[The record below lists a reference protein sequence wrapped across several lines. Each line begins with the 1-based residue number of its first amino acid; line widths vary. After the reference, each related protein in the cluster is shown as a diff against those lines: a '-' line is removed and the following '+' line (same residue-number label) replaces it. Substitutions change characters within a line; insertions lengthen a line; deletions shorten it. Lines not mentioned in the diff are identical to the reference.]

1 MSDSKSNHFLI
12 QGNIL
17 AIASLLVR
25 IIGLIY
31 RIPMRRIIGAEGSGL
46 YSYSFEVYNIAL
58 ILSSYS
64 LPLAVSRLV
73 AVRRAKKEHRN
84 SYRIFL
90 CAMAFAVSVGLLTSA
105 IIFIGADFI
114 AEVGFKSPN
123 VALPLRVLS
132 PTILVFAIMG
142 VFRGFYQG
150 KDTMIPTAVSQV
162 LEQIVNAAVSIA
174 ASYMLV
180 KSYSANINV
189 AAYGA
194 AGGTLG
200 TFAGA
205 CIGLIFLVFVFI
217 IYRPV
222 LRKQIRADHSGSTE
236 SYKSIF
242 KLLLATIA
250 PIILSQTVYQL
261 SGLIDGALFGNIL
274 HYKKVTSFDSE
285 VLEVMPGQPYTSA
298 HRDTLWGIYSSE
310 YRLLTNVPVAI
321 ATAIGTAMVSSISAD
336 HVRGFYDTIRFK
348 IKSAVKFNMI
358 IAIPSAVGMSVLAY
372 PINVL
377 LFNDSYKL
385 SAYLLMLGSSSIIFF
400 AFSTV
405 TTSILQGIGKL
416 KIPVINSAISLGIH
430 ILMLFLILQFT
441 SLSTYA
447 LVIGNVTFP
456 LVVSI
461 LNWHALE
468 KYIGYRQEVVK
479 TFAIPCASALVMG
492 VFTYFL
498 YKGLHTLTGSM
509 LLAASVAILLAIFI
523 YFIFLVMFRGVN
535 EDEIR
540 QLPKGHVFVS
550 ILKKLRLLKN

>member
-1 MSDSKSNHFLI
+1 
-12 QGNIL
+12 
-17 AIASLLVR
+17 
-25 IIGLIY
+25 
-31 RIPMRRIIGAEGSGL
+31 MRRIIGAEGAGL

-90 CAMAFAVSVGLLTSA
+90 CAMAFAVCVGLLTTT

-132 PTILVFAIMG
+132 PTILIFAIMG

-150 KDTMIPTAVSQV
+150 KDTMIPTAISQV
-162 LEQIVNAAVSIA
+162 LEQVVNAIVSIA
-174 ASYMLV
+174 ASYMLI
-180 KSYSANINV
+180 KNYSANINV

-205 CIGLIFLVFVFI
+205 CVGLIFLVFVFI
-217 IYRPV
+217 IYKPV
-222 LRKQIRADHSGSTE
+222 LSKQIRTDHSGNRE
-236 SYKSIF
+236 SYKFIF
-242 KLLLATIA
+242 RLLLATIA

-274 HYKKVTSFDSE
+274 HNKKVTVFDSE
-285 VLEVMPGQPYTSA
+285 VLEVLPGQPYTSA
-298 HRDTLWGIYSSE
+298 HRDKLWGIYSSE

-321 ATAIGTAMVSSISAD
+321 AAAIGTAMVSSISAD

-377 LFNDSYKL
+377 LFDDGYKL
-385 SAYLLMLGSSSIIFF
+385 STYILMLGSVSIIFF
-400 AFSTV
+400 AYSTV
-405 TTSILQGIGKL
+405 TTAILQGIDKL

-430 ILMLFLILQFT
+430 IIMLSLILQFT
-441 SLSTYA
+441 ELSTYA

-468 KYIGYRQEVVK
+468 KYINYRQEVIK
-479 TFAIPCASALVMG
+479 TFAIPCASALIMG
-492 VFTYFL
+492 LLAYFL
-498 YKGLHTLTGSM
+498 YKGLYALTDSM
-509 LLAASVAILLAIFI
+509 LLATSVTILLAIII
-523 YFIFLVMFRGVN
+523 YFISLVLLKGVN

-540 QLPKGHVFVS
+540 QLPKGYVFVS
-550 ILKKLRLLKN
+550 ILKRLRLLKS

>member
-1 MSDSKSNHFLI
+1 MSEKRSNHFLI

-84 SYRIFL
+84 SYRLFL
-90 CAMAFAVSVGLLTSA
+90 CALAFAVGIGLITTL
-105 IIFIGADFI
+105 IIFFGADFI
-114 AEVGFKSPN
+114 AEFAFKSPN

-150 KDTMIPTAVSQV
+150 KDTMIPTAISQV
-162 LEQIVNAAVSIA
+162 LEQIVNAVVSIV
-174 ASYMLV
+174 ASYLLV
-180 KSYSANINV
+180 KNFSANFNV

-205 CIGLIFLVFVFI
+205 LVGLIFLLFVFI
-217 IYRPV
+217 IYKPV
-222 LRKQIRADHSGSTE
+222 LNKQMRNDNSSHTE
-236 SYKSIF
+236 SYNALF
-242 KLLLATIA
+242 KIILATMA
-250 PIILSQTVYQL
+250 PIILSQTVYQI

-274 HYKKVTSFDSE
+274 YNKQVTGFDSE
-285 VLEVMPGQPYTSA
+285 VLAVLPGQNYTSA
-298 HRDTLWGIYSSE
+298 DRDTLWGIYSSE
-310 YRLLTNVPVAI
+310 YRVLTNVPVAI
-321 ATAIGTAMVSSISAD
+321 AAAIGTAMVTSISAD

-348 IKSAVKFNMI
+348 ARAAIKFNMI
-358 IAIPSAVGMSVLAY
+358 IAIPSAVGMAVLAY

-377 LFNDSYKL
+377 LFNDRYKL
-385 SAYLLMLGSSSIIFF
+385 SSYILMLGSASIVFF
-400 AFSTV
+400 AYSTV
-405 TTSILQGIGKL
+405 TTAILQGINRL
-416 KIPVINSAISLGIH
+416 KTPVINSAISLGIH
-430 ILMLFLILQFT
+430 VVLVYLILKFT
-441 SLSTYA
+441 GLSTYA

-461 LNWHALE
+461 LNWYQLE
-468 KYIGYRQEVVK
+468 RHLGYKQEMIKSFV
-479 TFAIPCASALVMG
+479 IPIASAGIMG
-492 VFTYFL
+492 VATYFI
-498 YKGLHTLTGSM
+498 YKGLYSLSGSM
-509 LLAASVAILLAIFI
+509 LIGTLVSILLSVII
-523 YFIFLVMFRGVN
+523 YFILLVIFRGVN

-540 QLPKGHVFVS
+540 QLPKGYVFVS
-550 ILKKLRLLKN
+550 ILKRLHLLKG